1 MFGENRIRCKI
12 VNYSDST
19 ILQQI
24 TDEKHKKKFIIGNI
38 KDSNKDNII
47 LEFTTRKAQ
56 KIVKQLNKL
65 YGNDVWSVVNIDT
78 DPFEV

>member
-24 TDEKHKKKFIIGNI
+24 TDEKHKKSSLLAI
-38 KDSNKDNII
+38 
-47 LEFTTRKAQ
+47 
-56 KIVKQLNKL
+56 
-65 YGNDVWSVVNIDT
+65 
-78 DPFEV
+78 